1 MSVRL
6 YGWPRSSA
14 SRVRWALEE
23 LGVPYEFVVLD
34 GKKGEHRAP
43 AYLAIN
49 PSGKVPG
56 MVDGGQRYFES
67 LAIIL
72 HLGETYGR
80 ERKLWPGD
88 GPDGSA
94 RAEALCWTVWG
105 TTELHAY
112 MMQYLYHGLD
122 TRVSYAPD
130 QRSKATADYNKGQFS
145 RLLDALDAQL
155 AGRDHILGDFSLAD
169 IPSAWA
175 LIFGTSLGVALEGRA
190 NVARWLEACRARPA
204 LARLGE

>member
-1 MSVRL
+1 MSIRL

-23 LGVPYEFVVLD
+23 LGVPYEVVVLD
-34 GKKGEHRAP
+34 RAKGEHRAP
-43 AYLAIN
+43 PFLAIN

-67 LAIIL
+67 LAILL
-72 HLGETYGR
+72 HLGEAYGR
-80 ERKLWPGD
+80 ERKLWPAEGA
-88 GPDGSA
+88 P

-105 TTELHAY
+105 TTELHGY
-112 MMQYLYHGLD
+112 LMQYLYHGLD
-122 TRVSYAPD
+122 TPVSYAPE
-130 QRSKATADYNKGQFS
+130 QRSKAAADYNHGQVL
-145 RLLDALDAQL
+145 RLLDALEGQL
-155 AGRDHILGDFSLAD
+155 AGRAYMLGDFSLAD

-175 LIFGTSLGVALEGRA
+175 LRFGTMLGLGLEGRP
-190 NVARWLEACRARPA
+190 NVTRWLAACCSRPA

>member
-1 MSVRL
+1 MSILL
-6 YGWPRSSA
+6 YGWARSSA

-34 GKKGEHRAP
+34 RAKAEHRAP

-67 LAIIL
+67 LAMIL

-80 ERKLWPGD
+80 ERQLWPTNEA
-88 GPDGSA
+88 PRS
-94 RAEALCWTVWG
+94 EALCWTVWG
-105 TTELHAY
+105 TVELHGY

-122 TRVSYAPD
+122 TPVSYAPE
-130 QRSKATADYNKGQFS
+130 QRSKATADYNHGQFL
-145 RLLDALDAQL
+145 RLLDALDGQL
-155 AGRDHILGDFSLAD
+155 AGRDHVLGDFSLAD

-175 LIFGTSLGVALEGRA
+175 LKLGTSLGVGLEGRA
-190 NVARWLEACRARPA
+190 NVARWLDACLARPA
-204 LARLGE
+204 LARLGEG